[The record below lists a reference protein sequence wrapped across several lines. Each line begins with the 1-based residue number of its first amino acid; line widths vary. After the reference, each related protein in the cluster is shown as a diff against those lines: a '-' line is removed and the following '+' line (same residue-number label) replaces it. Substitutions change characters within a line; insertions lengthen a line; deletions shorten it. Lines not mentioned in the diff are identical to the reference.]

1 MSDTIPTLTTQ
12 CLNIELFPIFIFI
25 YQHHNP
31 PLAIPYGFVKRRQ
44 CVRGAPRTNVYTL
57 YRLSRGMKRFPL
69 RKRADSRRK
78 RYSHPAHALHVKSTL
93 HCLQYFIL
101 IFFLQMF
108 GKKKSKCN
116 NCHFF
121 FPIVHH
127 LFTLKLCLTAW
138 FPMFTVWTVWLFVNG
153 VG

>member
-31 PLAIPYGFVKRRQ
+31 PLPYPMVLWNAANVSGE
-44 CVRGAPRTNVYTL
+44 PLTNVYTL
-57 YRLSRGMKRFPL
+57 CRLSRGMKRFPL

-78 RYSHPAHALHVKSTL
+78 RYSHPAHTLHVKSTL
-93 HCLQYFIL
+93 HCLQYFFL

-116 NCHFF
+116 YCHFF